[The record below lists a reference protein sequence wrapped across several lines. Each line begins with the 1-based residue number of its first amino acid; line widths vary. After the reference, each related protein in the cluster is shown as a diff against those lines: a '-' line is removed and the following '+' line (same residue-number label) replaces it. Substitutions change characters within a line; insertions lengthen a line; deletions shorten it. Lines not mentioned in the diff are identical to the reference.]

1 VAHGLPLRPEF
12 LQHAD
17 LPRKRSERQFN
28 SYQIPAARNSKLFNR
43 LPTAWCSEQVQLA
56 ASRGSRTGG
65 QALAISSD
73 LRKVIEEEWP
83 GLVYKLPPKE

>member
-1 VAHGLPLRPEF
+1 VAGHG
-12 LQHAD
+12 A
-17 LPRKRSERQFN
+17 
-28 SYQIPAARNSKLFNR
+28 
-43 LPTAWCSEQVQLA
+43 PTAWCSEQVQLA

-83 GLVYKLPPKE
+83 GLVYKLPKE